1 MNQTAPLLSIRGLSL
16 VRGQRTILDNI
27 TLDVEPGEIV
37 TVVGPNGAGK
47 TTLLRTALGLLTAT
61 SGKVVKSPGIRIG
74 YMPQRLH
81 LDQTLPL
88 TVERFL
94 RLTERYSG
102 ELCHTSLQEVGAARL
117 CNARIQELS
126 GGELQRVLLAR
137 ALIGNPELLV
147 LDEPIQG
154 VDVHG
159 QAELYRLLTELRDR
173 RGCAIMMV
181 SHDLHLVM
189 AATDRVVCLNH
200 HVCCTGSP
208 ESVANNPAFLDL
220 FGPQVVESLA
230 FYSHSTTHRHQH

>member
-1 MNQTAPLLSIRGLSL
+1 MKQTDPLLSIHELSL
-16 VRGQRTILDNI
+16 VRGQRAILDNI
-27 TLDVEPGEIV
+27 TLEIEPGEIV
-37 TVVGPNGAGK
+37 TIVGPNGAGK
-47 TTLLRTALGLLTAT
+47 TTLLRAALGLLAAT
-61 SGKVVKSPGIRIG
+61 SGKVIKQSGVRVG

-94 RLTERYSG
+94 RLTKRYSG
-102 ELCHTSLQEVGAARL
+102 ELCLPCLQEVGAEKL

-137 ALIGNPELLV
+137 ALMGNPELLV

-154 VDVHG
+154 VDIHG

-173 RGCAIMMV
+173 RGCAILMV

-189 AATDRVVCLNH
+189 ASTDRVVCLNH

-208 ESVANNPAFLDL
+208 ESVANNPAFLHL
-220 FGPQVVESLA
+220 FGAKVVESLA